1 MQILSIVTVVG
12 VAAMAMAQQP
22 NQQRVPQPDKTFTGA
37 VDVEAMIAKAKN
49 ERKPDQA
56 NFAQPLLRLA
66 PYTVNLEY
74 RVEGIDTPATVHE
87 KEAELIYV
95 VDGAGTLTTGGKLV
109 GEKRTNATNLSGT
122 GVEGGSPQ
130 RISKGDYI
138 FVPEN
143 TPHSFTRTQGR
154 LVIMSIHVPR
164 GGPAS

>member
-1 MQILSIVTVVG
+1 MRILSVVTIVG

-22 NQQRVPQPDKTFTGA
+22 NQQRAPQPDKTFTGA
-37 VDVEAMIAKAKN
+37 ADVEAMIAKAKS
-49 ERKPDQA
+49 ERRPDQA
-56 NFAQPLLRLA
+56 LFLQPLVRLA
-66 PYTVNLEY
+66 PYAVNLEY

-87 KEAELIYV
+87 KEAELIFV

-122 GVEGGSPQ
+122 AIEGGTPQ

-143 TPHSFTRTQGR
+143 TPHSFTKTEGR
-154 LVIMSIHVPR
+154 LVIMTIHVPR
-164 GGPAS
+164 GGAAR

>member
-1 MQILSIVTVVG
+1 VRILSIMTVAG
-12 VAAMAMAQQP
+12 IAAMAMAQQP
-22 NQQRVPQPDKTFTGA
+22 NQQRAPQPDKTFTSA
-37 VDVEAMIAKAKN
+37 ADVEAMIAKAKS

-56 NFAQPLLRLA
+56 NFNQPLLRLA
-66 PYTVNLEY
+66 PLAVNLEY

-95 VDGAGTLTTGGKLV
+95 VDGAGTLTTGGKLA
-109 GEKRTNATNLSGT
+109 GEKRTNASNLSGT
-122 GVEGGSPQ
+122 AVEGGTPQ

-143 TPHSFTRTQGR
+143 TPHSFTKTQGR
-154 LVIMSIHVPR
+154 LVIMSVHIPH

>member
-1 MQILSIVTVVG
+1 VRRLSIMAVVG
-12 VAAMAMAQQP
+12 LAAIATAQQP
-22 NQQRVPQPDKTFTGA
+22 TQQSTQQAEKTFTSA
-37 VDVEAMIAKAKN
+37 ADVEAMIAKAKK

-56 NFAQPLLRLA
+56 NFLQPLLRLA

-87 KEAELIYV
+87 KEAEMIYV
-95 VDGAGTLTTGGKLV
+95 VEGAATFTIGGKLA

-122 GVEGGSPQ
+122 AVEGGTPR
-130 RISKGDYI
+130 RISKGDYV

-143 TPHSFTRTQGR
+143 TPHSFTKTEGR

-164 GGPAS
+164 GGTAG